1 MPARRSPL
9 PQNIS
14 SLSNERTWSRDA
26 ITLAITNEDNDDA
39 GAAAGWEIAPTVA
52 WFTSAPPVCG
62 PPPQPLF
69 RVRVKGTALSA
80 NNDATGAP
88 TITGTPRVGEVLTAD
103 TSAIEDDDG
112 LSNVSYAYQWL
123 HVDGMDEADITGA
136 TKSTYRLTI
145 DDVDKTIKVKVTFN
159 DDLGNAEG
167 PLSSVPTEA
176 ISEGI
181 TLGTTSDLI
190 PTDLAGD
197 RFRLIFVT
205 YQGHPA
211 TSTDI
216 KNYNTYVQSQANASN
231 ALAGIKTHSSSF
243 RVLGSTEAVDAR
255 DNTGTPRTPTIEP
268 GMPIYWLNGNKVA
281 DDYADLYDG
290 SWDDEANPTLR
301 NGNTIPP
308 TVIWTG
314 SSTNGTESIT
324 TESVSRA
331 LGKSYVQTGRLN
343 HDPGGPLEINLSSDP
358 AIEDFRYYALSP
370 VFVVPP
376 RVNSVALTSD
386 PNDDSRTGDDDTYA
400 IDDTLQAT
408 VSFNTAADITGS
420 PELTLLFGTAEK
432 TASCAAATNTTTMV
446 CSYTVVLNDTA
457 PLGVGVKARIPSHST
472 AARSRKPEPPPAS
485 ASLTTR
491 SDSSPGTRLTPSARP
506 SSPPAPTRPGPRPTV
521 RRSSSHSAKASA
533 RSTAARS
540 PS

>member
-1 MPARRSPL
+1 MRKLTTSSSWNDLPPPVRPLSPIDGIV
-9 PQNIS
+9 NDS
-14 SLSNERTWSRDA
+14 EDA
-26 ITLAITNEDNDDA
+26 H
-39 GAAAGWEIAPTVA
+39 AAAGWSIGNTSRTFSGSGTA
-52 WFTSAPPVCG
+52 WGLPNSHSY
-62 PPPQPLF
+62 QIK
-69 RVRVKGTALSA
+69 VKGTSRSA

-88 TITGTPRVGEVLTAD
+88 TITGTPRAGEVLTAD
-103 TSAIEDDDG
+103 TSAIRDDDG

-123 HVDGMDEADITGA
+123 HVDGMDEANITGA
-136 TKSTYRLTI
+136 TKSTYSLTI
-145 DDVDKTIKVKVTFN
+145 DDVDKNIKVKVTFN

-167 PLSSVPTEA
+167 PLFSVPTEA

-181 TLGTTSDLI
+181 TIGTTSDLI

-216 KNYNTYVQSQANASN
+216 ENYNTYVQSQANASN

-243 RVLGSTEAVDAR
+243 RVLGSTADVDAR
-255 DNTGTPRTPTIEP
+255 DNTYTTYTDDEP
-268 GMPIYWLNGNKVA
+268 GIPIYWLNGNKVA

-343 HDPGGPLEINLSSDP
+343 HDPGGPLEIKPL
-358 AIEDFRYYALSP
+358 FR
-370 VFVVPP
+370 P
-376 RVNSVALTSD
+376 RHRRFPLL
-386 PNDDSRTGDDDTYA
+386 RT
-400 IDDTLQAT
+400 L
-408 VSFNTAADITGS
+408 
-420 PELTLLFGTAEK
+420 
-432 TASCAAATNTTTMV
+432 
-446 CSYTVVLNDTA
+446 
-457 PLGVGVKARIPSHST
+457 
-472 AARSRKPEPPPAS
+472 
-485 ASLTTR
+485 
-491 SDSSPGTRLTPSARP
+491 PG
-506 SSPPAPTRPGPRPTV
+506 V
-521 RRSSSHSAKASA
+521 RRTPQGQQRCPHLRPQRRLAD
-533 RSTAARS
+533 RRRRYLRDRRHTPGDRQF
-540 PS
+540 